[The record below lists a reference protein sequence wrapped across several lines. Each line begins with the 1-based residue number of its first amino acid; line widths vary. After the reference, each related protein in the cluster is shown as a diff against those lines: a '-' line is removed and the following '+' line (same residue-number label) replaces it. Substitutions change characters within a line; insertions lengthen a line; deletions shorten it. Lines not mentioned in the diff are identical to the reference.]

1 MDYVRTP
8 LSFQDLHHLFQDWT
22 MTQSNC
28 LLESDNSYQLKNSYK
43 VVYFGSFYGKFYIKL
58 YWNVFGRRVAQH
70 DFTMM
75 ISPFDCRF
83 RCCFERDFA
92 SLLHS
97 PYTQLILPSA
107 SHSKASWSNNSCRNG
122 VYWVLLHDVAIHH
135 HRLSCSQSICWG
147 DKFVHDFRDFNR
159 KYVEGAVGL
168 LLYVMVSIQYGITF
182 TCTGLLYHEDWY
194 HITIWYLMW

>member
-1 MDYVRTP
+1 
-8 LSFQDLHHLFQDWT
+8 
-22 MTQSNC
+22 
-28 LLESDNSYQLKNSYK
+28 
-43 VVYFGSFYGKFYIKL
+43 
-58 YWNVFGRRVAQH
+58 
-70 DFTMM
+70 MM

-107 SHSKASWSNNSCRNG
+107 SHSKASWSNNSFRNG

-159 KYVEGAVGL
+159 KYVEGPVGL
-168 LLYVMVSIQYGITF
+168 LIYVMVSI
-182 TCTGLLYHEDWY
+182 WY
-194 HITIWYLMW
+194 HVHLYRAIIPWRLIPYYHMVSDVVTTRQVIVRIYNSTGHLIRT